1 MENKSERMQNINQKF
16 NNGWIRS
23 LIRFDSV
30 LFSLMHNRRNT
41 YKEEYEQRATFIKKQ
56 HTNKKRSEKMK
67 IHLQKYSK

>member
-41 YKEEYEQRATFIKKQ
+41 YKEEYEQRAAFIKKQ